1 MKNKTDCCIAVALL
15 LFCGAMAYQISLLP
29 EPAGLDFFSAGSFP
43 TGVTILLALLS
54 LALLV
59 RSFMGKGETRWPERP
74 VLVRVLGM
82 AALILAY
89 VVFFVFFGEYAYDAL
104 LPAGTGF
111 STATF
116 LFLAAA
122 QFLTGYRNPLRIAL
136 IAAAVTGALY
146 VIFGLLFQVP
156 LP

>member
-1 MKNKTDCCIAVALL
+1 MRNKTDFCIAIALL
-15 LFCGAMAYQISLLP
+15 LFCGAIGHQISLLP

-43 TGVTILLALLS
+43 TGVTLLLALLS
-54 LALLV
+54 LALLA
-59 RSFMGKGETRWPERP
+59 RSFTGKDASRWPERA

-89 VVFFVFFGEYAYDAL
+89 VVFFVYFGEYAYDAL

-111 STATF
+111 SVATF
-116 LFLAAA
+116 LFLSAA
-122 QFLTGYRNPLRIAL
+122 QFLTGYRRPLRIAL
-136 IAAAVTGALY
+136 IAAAITGALY
-146 VIFGLLFQVP
+146 VVFGLFFQVP